1 MSCIKCDGK
10 GYTYEDSGDEL
21 RVKCTCLDD
30 VTQKTIEIQEETLL
44 HLLMTRKHLR
54 AQVASLQGEMTKMQ
68 FAERDLE
75 LDIKLHEGVKPK
87 YKTELPKYQ
96 SEGAAGMDLAAREDH
111 VVRHGGKV
119 LIPTGVS
126 IALPRGFVGLVQP
139 RSGLSWKKDQL
150 AVTGMIDSDYR
161 GEIHVQLFNM
171 GQDMYRVKQGDRI
184 AQLIILRRPKV
195 AWKQVAELSET
206 ARGTNGF
213 GSTGGE

>member
-1 MSCIKCDGK
+1 MEIQN
-10 GYTYEDSGDEL
+10 
-21 RVKCTCLDD
+21 DD
-30 VTQKTIEIQEETLL
+30 VTQKTIEIQEKALL

-75 LDIKLHEGVKPK
+75 LDIWLSPGLPESK
-87 YKTELPKYQ
+87 YKTKLPKYQ
-96 SEGAAGMDLAAREDH
+96 SDGAAGMDLAAREDC
-111 VVRHGGKV
+111 VLRHDGKA
-119 LIPTGVS
+119 LIPTGIS
-126 IALPRGFVGLVQP
+126 IALPQGYVGLVQP

-161 GEIHVQLFNM
+161 GEIHAQLFNM
-171 GQDMYRVKQGDRI
+171 GQEMYRVKQGDRI

-195 AWKQVAELSET
+195 TWKQVTELSKT

-213 GSTGGE
+213 GSTGDE

>member
-1 MSCIKCDGK
+1 
-10 GYTYEDSGDEL
+10 
-21 RVKCTCLDD
+21 
-30 VTQKTIEIQEETLL
+30 
-44 HLLMTRKHLR
+44 
-54 AQVASLQGEMTKMQ
+54 
-68 FAERDLE
+68 
-75 LDIKLHEGVKPK
+75 
-87 YKTELPKYQ
+87 
-96 SEGAAGMDLAAREDH
+96 MDLSARADH
-111 VVRHGGKV
+111 VIRHGGKV

-171 GQDMYRVKQGDRI
+171 GQEMYRVKQGDRI

-195 AWKQVAELSET
+195 AWKQVTELSET
-206 ARGTNGF
+206 ARGANGF